1 MSLLK
6 AFICT
11 ASVLLLLKYFLN
23 LFTTGFFVTAA
34 CLDHLEMI
42 LLMSEMD
49 PVDKGTNSHK
59 QKMKKKMG
67 AVGVF
72 FFLFLL
78 LILIIPYDWTIPFA
92 V

>member
-6 AFICT
+6 AFLCT
-11 ASVLLLLKYFLN
+11 ASVLLLLKYF

-67 AVGVF
+67 AVF
-72 FFLFLL
+72 FFLFVSTLN
-78 LILIIPYDWTIPFA
+78 THHS

>member
-49 PVDKGTNSHK
+49 PVDKGADSHK

-67 AVGVF
+67 KVLF
-72 FFLFLL
+72 FFLFVSTLN
-78 LILIIPYDWTIPFA
+78 A
-92 V
+92 HHSV